1 MTSVTSA
8 QKGCMCRY
16 SEHIMVTVQAGATI
30 LANMTTTDIMDATY
44 KSVDGSDDSGT
55 DSGIDFHTVAK
66 NIIGIL
72 GVVDNGFVMVVIL
85 CYKPMRMRLTNVYI
99 INQSVVDLVA
109 SLSFL
114 ITLNIKIK
122 LDQFKSDLAKE
133 LTCMLYDTQVFMWSM
148 YMVSTYNLIAIS
160 VDRFLEV
167 VFPIWHKVNLTRNVV
182 YGIICS
188 VWAFGILFNIAFTIP
203 TTKII
208 DGVCWAAIVY
218 PNQTAAKAT
227 GTIIFIIQ
235 FLVPVLI
242 MIFCY
247 TKIVLSLRSR
257 VSPAGPS
264 NVSATEKDRVQKM
277 AKIQQNVI
285 KTMAVVCVAF
295 ILCWVWNQMF
305 FLLLNLGYHMMFNTP
320 FYPFTVYAANI
331 NSIINP
337 FIYIFQYKQ
346 FQTAIQVVVLR
357 RKTTEKLNSNNT
369 TATI

>member
-1 MTSVTSA
+1 
-8 QKGCMCRY
+8 MCRY
-16 SEHIMVTVQAGATI
+16 AKDIMGTVQAESTI
-30 LANMTTTDIMDATY
+30 LANMTTTNIMDATY

-55 DSGIDFHTVAK
+55 DSGIDIHTVTK
-66 NIIGIL
+66 NILGIL
-72 GVVDNGFVMVVIL
+72 GIVDNGFVMVVIL
-85 CYKPMRMRLTNVYI
+85 CYKPMRTKLTNVYI
-99 INQSVVDLVA
+99 INQSIVDLVV
-109 SLSFL
+109 SFFFL
-114 ITLNIKIK
+114 ITLNFRIKIY
-122 LDQFKSDLAKE
+122 QFKSDLVKE
-133 LTCMLYDTQVFMWSM
+133 LLCMLYKTQVFMWSM

-167 VFPIWHKVNLTRNVV
+167 VFPIWHKVNLTRKVV

-188 VWAFGILFNIAFTIP
+188 VWAFGILFNFAFTIP

-208 DGVCWAAIVY
+208 DGVCMATIIY

-227 GTIIFIIQ
+227 GAIIFIIQ

-247 TKIVLSLRSR
+247 SKIALSLRRR

-264 NVSATEKDRVQKM
+264 NVSATEKVRVAKM
-277 AKIQQNVI
+277 AKIQKNVI

-305 FLLLNLGYHMMFNTP
+305 FLLLNLGYHMKFTTA

-357 RKTTEKLNSNNT
+357 KKTTEVHS
-369 TATI
+369 